1 MNLWAASAVISCE
14 GLRPLLI
21 ADSSVKPAPRNI
33 LWDRVWSLP
42 RAVALPITFMERVL
56 EDKILLAHGSGGKLA
71 HELVEKSFV
80 KALANPFLA
89 KLDDS
94 AVIDLSGRLAFTT
107 DSYVVSPI
115 FFPGGDIGKLA
126 VCGTVNDLAM
136 SGAKPLYLSLSFII
150 EEGLPRA
157 ELDQIVD
164 STRKAAQEAEVE
176 IVTGDTKVVHRG
188 SADKLFIN
196 TAGVG
201 IIAEG
206 VNISGSNARPGDRV
220 ILSGTIGDHGIAVLS
235 QREGLSF
242 STRLESD
249 CAPLGN
255 LVAEMLAASPNIHCL
270 RDPTRGGLA
279 TSLNEL
285 AKQSKVGIRIEEEK
299 IPVREEVLAACEML
313 GFDPLYVANEG
324 KLVAIVP
331 TEDADRVL
339 GAMRRN
345 RYGKSA
351 AIIGEVRGEQP
362 GRVVMKTVLGA
373 SRIVDMLVGDLL
385 PRIC

>member
-1 MNLWAASAVISCE
+1 ME
-14 GLRPLLI
+14 G
-21 ADSSVKPAPRNI
+21 
-33 LWDRVWSLP
+33 
-42 RAVALPITFMERVL
+42 VL

-71 HELVEKSFV
+71 HELVAKSFV
-80 KALANPFLA
+80 RALANPLLA

-94 AVIDLSGRLAFTT
+94 AVFDLSGRLAFTT

-136 SGAKPLYLSLSFII
+136 CGAKPLYLSLSFII
-150 EEGLPRA
+150 EEGFSLSELEQVVTSVQRA
-157 ELDQIVD
+157 
-164 STRKAAQEAEVE
+164 AGEAGVE
-176 IVTGDTKVVHRG
+176 IITGDTKVVPKG

-201 IIAEG
+201 IIAQG
-206 VNISGSNARPGDRV
+206 IDISGSNARPGDKV
-220 ILSGTIGDHGIAVLS
+220 ILSGTIGDHGIAVIS

-242 STRLESD
+242 STKLKSD
-249 CAPLGN
+249 CAPLGD
-255 LVAEMLAASPNIHCL
+255 LVAEMLNASPNIHCL

-285 AKQSKVGIRIEEEK
+285 AKQSEVSIRIEEEK

-324 KLVAIVP
+324 KLVAIVQP
-331 TEDADRVL
+331 EDADKVVK
-339 GAMRRN
+339 AMRKN
-345 RYGKSA
+345 KYGKNTT
-351 AIIGEVRGEQP
+351 IIGEVGAEHP